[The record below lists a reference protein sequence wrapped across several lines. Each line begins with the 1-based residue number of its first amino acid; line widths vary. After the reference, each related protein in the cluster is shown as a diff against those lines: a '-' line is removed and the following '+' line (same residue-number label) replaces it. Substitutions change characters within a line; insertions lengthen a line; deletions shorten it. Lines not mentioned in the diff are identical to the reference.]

1 MSEKINDWDAFCLRA
16 DEARVLYGTSK
27 ENSFSDPDI
36 RVFGA
41 VEMSGFGSLS
51 LDESERVHQM
61 MESKMRIA
69 IIEYADALSK
79 QDNERMEEQS
89 RLLDFINFEWRF
101 SPNIGAAIL
110 ARELEGSGFIP
121 L

>member
-1 MSEKINDWDAFCLRA
+1 MPEKIDDWDAFCLRA

-27 ENSFSDPDI
+27 ENSFSDPDT

-41 VEMSGFGSLS
+41 IELSGFGSLS

-61 MESKMRIA
+61 MSSKMRIG
-69 IIEYADALSK
+69 ILEFADALSK
-79 QDNERMEEQS
+79 QDDERMEEQI
-89 RLLDFINFEWRF
+89 RFLDFLNFEWRF

-110 ARELEGSGFIP
+110 ARELEESGFIP